1 MKARR
6 IVIGLLVGALIVS
19 AAAAGGADAKVRRH
33 TRTVKGTYDTP
44 AVGLAGQGGGGC
56 SQRDGIGC
64 VEFATSK
71 ADHTV
76 TIAITD
82 QSGQAV
88 YASVSQDEQSGSGV
102 HSTVPVGDICGKT
115 SKPLQITGGYPVDV
129 FLWEGPGPDPP
140 CAGVATQGTVKATF
154 SS

>member
-1 MKARR
+1 MKARG
-6 IVIGLLVGALIVS
+6 IVTGLLVGAVLISV
-19 AAAAGGADAKVRRH
+19 AVAQGADAKARRH

-44 AVGLAGQGGGGC
+44 AVGLAGQGGGNC
-56 SQRDGIGC
+56 TQKDGIGC

-71 ADHTV
+71 ADHTITV
-76 TIAITD
+76 SIAD

-88 YASVSQDEQSGSGV
+88 YASVSQDETSGGSV
-102 HSTVPVGDICGKT
+102 HQTVPVGDICGKT
-115 SKPLQITGGYPVDV
+115 SKPLQITGGYPVDI

-140 CAGVATQGTVKATF
+140 CAGAATQGTERATF